1 MDVLLY
7 RVVSV
12 LVLLLLACLLP
23 TRAGAAEPRIPTP
36 DETRREFL
44 TVCEGLRNSANP
56 YFGTLQ
62 VAQLEQLLSRPSE
75 DPDDTPFLLSRLARQ
90 HLRLGRPGL
99 AARLLNDA
107 LRLSAERELEPRIQL
122 QLLGELGVAFLRVGE
137 VANCLDMH
145 GPAMCIFPIGEEGRH
160 RDPEA
165 ARLALKAFKGVLAGV
180 PENDLVKW
188 LANLAAMTAGEYPQ
202 GLAESQRLAPER
214 LRSAADV
221 GRFPDVAHEVG
232 LVIEDLAGGA
242 LIDDFDGDGWLDVVT
257 SSQEPCTPLR
267 FFRNDGR
274 GGFVDRSREA
284 RLDGQLGGLNL
295 VHADYDNDGDLD
307 VLVLR
312 GAWMGRQGRIRNSLL
327 RNDGTG
333 PDGRVTFSDVT
344 AAAGLAEP
352 AYPTQTA
359 AWADFDLDGDLDLYV
374 GNEADAAVAASVDD
388 PTRVRLGGDTTVY
401 PAQLFRNDGAGEDGT
416 VTFTDVAR
424 EAGVENLRYAKGVAW
439 GDYDG
444 DGDPDLYVS
453 NLGPNR
459 LYRNDGAGE
468 DGTVTFTDVAPAL
481 GVTAPE
487 GRSFATWWFD
497 HDNDGDLDLFV
508 ADYDANTTDVAR
520 YYLGHDVEAGRPRL
534 YRNDG
539 GRFEEVGAR
548 LGLTAPAMP
557 MGANFGD
564 LDNDGWLDFYL
575 GTGLPLYE
583 GLMPNL
589 MYRNDRGRRFV
600 DVTFSG
606 GFGHLQKGHGVAFA
620 DLDHDGDQDVF
631 EQMGGAYPG
640 DAYFSALYRN
650 PGHGNAWVKLELV
663 GVRSNR
669 SAIGT
674 RVKVVLEVPGGRREI
689 HRTVGTGGSFGGSPL
704 RLEIGLGDATAI
716 RRLEVS
722 WPASGERQV
731 FTDVAMER
739 LYEVREGDTELR
751 ALDHPAVRPDPS
763 PRGGAGGA
771 AAAPATEA
779 PGPN

>member
-1 MDVLLY
+1 VLFH
-7 RVVSV
+7 RV
-12 LVLLLLACLLP
+12 LAPLLLAGLLP
-23 TRAGAAEPRIPTP
+23 TPRAGAAEPRIPTP

-44 TVCEGLRNSANP
+44 AVCEELRNSANP
-56 YFGTLQ
+56 YFGTAQ
-62 VAQLEQLLSRPSE
+62 VAQLETLLSRPSD
-75 DPDDTPFLLSRLARQ
+75 DPETVPFLLSRLARQ
-90 HLRLGRPGL
+90 HLRLGRPAL
-99 AARLLNDA
+99 ATQLLNDA
-107 LRLSAERELEPRIQL
+107 LRLSAERDLEVRHQL

-137 VANCLDMH
+137 VANCVDLH
-145 GPAMCIFPIGEEGRH
+145 GPAMCIFPIGEAGRH

-165 ARLALKAFKGVLAGV
+165 ALLSLRAFKGVLAGV
-180 PENDLVKW
+180 PDNDLVKW
-188 LANLAAMTAGEYPQ
+188 LANVAAMTAGEYPEA
-202 GLAESQRLAPER
+202 LAEDQRVAPER

-221 GRFPDVAHEVG
+221 GRFPEVAHEVG
-232 LVIEDLAGGA
+232 LVIKDLAGGA
-242 LIDDFDGDGWLDVVT
+242 LVDDFDGDGWLDVVT

-284 RLDGQLGGLNL
+284 RLDGQLGGLHL
-295 VHADYDNDGDLD
+295 VHADYDGDGDLD
-307 VLVLR
+307 ILVLR

-327 RNDGTG
+327 RNDGVG
-333 PDGRVTFSDVT
+333 ADGQVTFSDVT
-344 AAAGLAEP
+344 FAAGLAEP

-359 AWADFDLDGDLDLYV
+359 AWADYDLDGDLDLYV
-374 GNEADAAVAASVDD
+374 GNEAEAAAAAGLDD
-388 PTRVRLGGDTTVY
+388 PTRVRIGGDATVY
-401 PAQLFRNDGAGEDGT
+401 PSQLFRNDGPSPSGT

-424 EAGVENLRYAKGVAW
+424 QAGVENLRFTKGVSW

-481 GVTAPE
+481 GVTEPE
-487 GRSFATWWFD
+487 ERSFATWWFD
-497 HDNDGDLDLFV
+497 YDNDGDLDLFV
-508 ADYDANTTDVAR
+508 ADYNANTTDIAR
-520 YYLGHDVEAGRPRL
+520 YYLGREVDAGRPRL

-539 GRFEEVGAR
+539 GRFEDVGAR

-589 MYRNDRGRRFV
+589 MYRNDGGRRFV

-650 PGHGNAWVKLELV
+650 PGHGHAWVKLRLA
-663 GVRSNR
+663 GVRSNT

-674 RVKVVLEVPGGRREI
+674 RVKLVLDAPGGAREI

-716 RRLEVS
+716 RRLEVF

-731 FTDVAMER
+731 FTDVAIER
-739 LYEVREGDTELR
+739 FYEVREGESELR
-751 ALDHPAVRPDPS
+751 ALDHPTVRPEP
-763 PRGGAGGA
+763 PRR
-771 AAAPATEA
+771 
-779 PGPN
+779 